1 MKAKNTFQAEEKF
14 WNLRT
19 ESLYNLR
26 EPVCVMTLGPVPR
39 PVAMGNILERL

>member
-1 MKAKNTFQAEEKF
+1 MKAKNTFRAEEKF

-19 ESLYNLR
+19 DSLYNVR

-39 PVAMGNILERL
+39 PVAIVNTLERL